1 MLKLA
6 LIITQRRAAERLVR
20 HEKNAKKNTRAS
32 MCMCVY
38 THTSM
43 RGKDRIRR
51 ILYNQ
56 GDTADS
62 CWEIIN
68 IRNLT
73 MIVAL
78 CLQR

>member
-20 HEKNAKKNTRAS
+20 REKNTKKNTCAS
-32 MCMCVY
+32 MCMRMH

-43 RGKDRIRR
+43 RGKDRIRQ
-51 ILYNQ
+51 ILYNR

-73 MIVAL
+73 MIAAL